1 LTHHF
6 SEEPTVPLLQRDPR
20 ILRLLLACATS
31 LLVAIAAAQA
41 GVKLESG
48 WLDGE
53 VIVDGSVAEW
63 KDVMTYIEGEA
74 LSLGVLNDGERLY
87 LSLLSRDPR
96 FIGKALAMGLKLRLD
111 PKGGEPITIRFPVG
125 ALGEGRPPRPG
136 EGPPDMEELQKIS
149 QERLD
154 TFLLLGPG
162 REERQELPAENNLG
176 IELRARIFEGEFV
189 YELAVPLERTA
200 SRPYA
205 VGAEPGARITLL
217 LETPGPDRSQMRDRT
232 GGPPGGIGRGKRGG
246 MMPGGGR
253 GGPGG
258 RGGLM
263 GGRGPQMPEPVRV
276 KAKVRLSGGPV
287 DAAQSAP

>member
-1 LTHHF
+1 MPQLRRN
-6 SEEPTVPLLQRDPR
+6 SRG
-20 ILRLLLACATS
+20 LRLIVAFATS
-31 LLVAIAAAQA
+31 LIVAIPAAQA

-48 WLDGE
+48 WQEGE
-53 VIVDGSVAEW
+53 VIVDGSIAEW
-63 KDVMTYIEGEA
+63 KDVMTYIEGEG

-96 FIGKALAMGLKLRLD
+96 FIRQALAMGLMLRLD
-111 PKGGEPITIRFPVG
+111 PKGGDPLTIQFPMG

-136 EGPPDMEELQKIS
+136 ESPPDMEELQKIS

-162 REERQELPAENNLG
+162 REERQELPAKNDLG

-189 YELAVPLERTA
+189 YELAVPLERTE

-205 VGAEPGARITLL
+205 VGAEPGARITLV
-217 LETPGPDRSQMRDRT
+217 LETPEPEREQMRERM
-232 GGPPGGIGRGKRGG
+232 GGPPGGMGRGKRGG

-253 GGPGG
+253 GGPGVSGGPMSG
-258 RGGLM
+258 R
-263 GGRGPQMPEPVRV
+263 RPQMPEPVRV
-276 KAKVRLSGGPV
+276 KAKVQLSPV
-287 DAAQSAP
+287 PVAEAQSAS